1 MADNGKKK
9 SPQEAAAP
17 PPAAEINNQ
26 DFQYVLKALLAAY
39 QPILEQQLD
48 LAKNPAELNKQA
60 ESGPPNCADEIAEAN
75 RIFGKF
81 FSEDVVLRMIP
92 PQARTQLG
100 PIENWRW
107 CLAHL
112 RCCFIFGWLVCR
124 GPRTF
129 RAWAYYVYQY
139 WRCIRESLGTP
150 VANPP
155 TAEQS
160 QDFATL
166 ISALAV
172 AYKPYLTDQLA
183 SVEFPAGIPD
193 EVLSG
198 EINCIE
204 GQDDVCAI
212 FERFLTGDAAQ
223 ALLGKQPLL
232 PTVKNPPSGSAVAC
246 VCAPSASAAAWRAR
260 AASSARFGASC
271 ISSAAWRTAS
281 SRYAASSP
289 GRQVARRSSRG

>member
-1 MADNGKKK
+1 MANLFFYRLAPNQDTRRAKSRNEVTLMADKEKKK
-9 SPQEAAAP
+9 PAPEATAP
-17 PPAAEINNQ
+17 PPSAEIQNP
-26 DFQYVLKALLAAY
+26 DFQLVLKALLAAY
-39 QPILEQQLD
+39 QPILEQQLNW
-48 LAKNPAELNKQA
+48 AKNPEELKKQA
-60 ESGPPNCADEIAEAN
+60 ESNPPNCADEIAEAN

-92 PQARTQLG
+92 AEGRTQLG

-107 CLAHL
+107 CLEQL

-139 WRCIRESLGTP
+139 WLCIRESLGTP

-155 TAEQS
+155 TEEQRRNF
-160 QDFATL
+160 QTL
-166 ISALAV
+166 VSALAV

-198 EINCIE
+198 EINCFE
-204 GQDDVCAI
+204 GQEEVCAI

-223 ALLGKQPLL
+223 ALLGK
-232 PTVKNPPSGSAVAC
+232 
-246 VCAPSASAAAWRAR
+246 AAF
-260 AASSARFGASC
+260 AAHSKDPNFWFCRC
-271 ISSAAWRTAS
+271 LC
-281 SRYAASSP
+281 
-289 GRQVARRSSRG
+289 